1 MVNVFAPWWGG
12 AAILLLALIALRSSG
27 ALRATSCV
35 IAGIFCLRLIA
46 LFAAMPDATAASR
59 QEPDLRVISFN
70 IWKDN
75 EDSARV
81 TRWLDKQ
88 DADVVILL
96 EAPIGSENFDET
108 LRGRYPYQFGC
119 TRNGPCSTRIVSKW
133 PALSVRHFADDDPEN
148 RRGLSALSA
157 RLSVAGSPV
166 TIVATHMDRPWP
178 LSRRDWRLPQMEAAL
193 RKAKAPIVLAGDF
206 NSAPWTV
213 SQSRIVA
220 ANDLTIAS
228 GGQRTWPSWAPIPL
242 LPLDQ
247 AYASPCVRAVQVK
260 RGPPLG
266 SDHLPLIMDF
276 ERTNCAA
283 N

>member
-12 AAILLLALIALRSSG
+12 ASILLLALIALRSGG

-35 IAGIFCLRLIA
+35 IAGIVCLRLIV
-46 LFAAMPDATAASR
+46 LFAAMPAATAASR
-59 QEPDLRVISFN
+59 HEPDLRVISFN

-75 EDSARV
+75 EDRTRV

-96 EAPIGSENFDET
+96 EAPIGSENFDNS
-108 LRGRYPYQFGC
+108 LRRRYPYHYGC
-119 TRNGPCSTRIVSKW
+119 ARNGPCSTRIISKW
-133 PALSVRHFADDDPEN
+133 PALHVRHFADNDPEN
-148 RRGLSALSA
+148 RLGLSALSA

-166 TIVATHMDRPWP
+166 TIVAVHMDRPWP
-178 LSRRDWRLPQMEAAL
+178 LGRRDRRLPQMAAVL
-193 RKAKAPIVLAGDF
+193 RQAKAPIVLSGDF

-213 SQSRIVA
+213 GQSRIVA

-228 GGQRTWPSWAPIPL
+228 GTKGTWPSWAPIPL

-260 RGPPLG
+260 RGPHLG
-266 SDHLPLIMDF
+266 SDHQPLVMDF
-276 ERTNCAA
+276 KRTNCGA